1 MPTVV
6 ATVKVK
12 ADKVEEAKAFFRELA
27 ADVLANE
34 PGTLAYTLHQQRDD
48 PRTVVVYE
56 KYESDEAF
64 AIHGKNL
71 ASKGAG
77 FAAVLDG
84 PPQVVVLDEL

>member
-12 ADKVEEAKAFFRELA
+12 ADKVEEAKDFFRELA
-27 ADVLANE
+27 ADTLANE
-34 PGTLAYTLHQQRDD
+34 SGTLAYVVNQQRDD
-48 PRTVVVYE
+48 AQTFVVYE

-71 ASKGAG
+71 AAKGAG

-84 PPQVVVLDEL
+84 PPQLVVLEEI